1 MDSVTQVLL
10 GASIGVAVMGRRT
23 ALWKSALWGGV
34 AGLLP
39 DLDVLLD
46 HGDPILNMIRHRA
59 ETHALLLLTLFAFPM
74 AWVVSRI
81 HNQARLYGRW
91 WWALMLALVTHPL
104 LD

>member
-59 ETHALLLLTLFAFPM
+59 ESHALLLLTLFACPWPGWSAASTTKPACM
-74 AWVVSRI
+74 AVGG
-81 HNQARLYGRW
+81 GR
-91 WWALMLALVTHPL
+91 
-104 LD
+104 

>member
-59 ETHALLLLTLFAFPM
+59 ESHALLLLTLFAFPM
-74 AWVVSRI
+74 AWAVSRL
-81 HNQARLYGRW
+81 H
-91 WWALMLALVTHPL
+91 
-104 LD
+104 

>member
-39 DLDVLLD
+39 DPVVPTDTQTGLL
-46 HGDPILNMIRHRA
+46 
-59 ETHALLLLTLFAFPM
+59 
-74 AWVVSRI
+74 
-81 HNQARLYGRW
+81 
-91 WWALMLALVTHPL
+91 
-104 LD
+104 

>member
-10 GASIGVAVMGRRT
+10 GASIGVAVMGRLT

-59 ETHALLLLTLFAFPM
+59 E
-74 AWVVSRI
+74 
-81 HNQARLYGRW
+81 
-91 WWALMLALVTHPL
+91 
-104 LD
+104 